1 MYNSIPIWKKVGS
14 SKGKISI
21 KPDDDHYLYWNDWV
35 KNNYPDEF
43 YHATHSTG
51 PKQNV
56 ITLIFRKLGIKLNDY
71 NNEQEKGVYFSEF
84 YENTKEFLKDEV
96 GEKDLIMKN
105 KIEEGMDYIMKWW
118 IPKAVKR
125 YKKLLKEKNL
135 QTDTLWYEDINS
147 LKVESWLR
155 SRGINIPLKSS

>member
-1 MYNSIPIWKKVGS
+1 M
-14 SKGKISI
+14 
-21 KPDDDHYLYWNDWV
+21 
-35 KNNYPDEF
+35 
-43 YHATHSTG
+43 
-51 PKQNV
+51 

-96 GEKDLIMKN
+96 GEKDLIMKD